1 MREEREGKR
10 DGERAR
16 VRGLGGVKESG
27 CAGGRL
33 STNGQDARIS
43 FFLCTQ
49 EMADWHALIE
59 SMKRSGKTDPLYVKQ
74 VEAQV
79 GHELM
84 SPG

>member
-1 MREEREGKR
+1 MRG
-10 DGERAR
+10 
-16 VRGLGGVKESG
+16 
-27 CAGGRL
+27 AGFRLMGRMH
-33 STNGQDARIS
+33 AFP